1 MVDIAASYK
10 GTHTVICK
18 RWAVPRKWVNSL
30 HSDVDIYAE
39 YQWLSLRSMPTAGIH
54 RSVKK

>member
-10 GTHTVICK
+10 GTHTVICQ

-39 YQWLSLRSMPTAGIH
+39 Y
-54 RSVKK
+54 